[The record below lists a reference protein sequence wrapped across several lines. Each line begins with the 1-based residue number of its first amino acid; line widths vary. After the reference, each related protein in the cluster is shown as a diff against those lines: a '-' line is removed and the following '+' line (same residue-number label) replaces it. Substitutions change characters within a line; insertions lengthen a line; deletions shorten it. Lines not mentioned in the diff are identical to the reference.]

1 MADTLAT
8 TPLYDLHTDLGARMM
23 PFGGFDMPVQ
33 YSGIIDEHQAVR
45 NDAGL
50 FDVSHMG
57 EVEVTGPQA
66 EAFVQQLVTNDVG
79 ALYDGKAMYTA
90 MCTPEGGIIDD
101 LLVYRRAADSFLLVI
116 NAGNRAEDWAWMQAH
131 NPMGATLSNRSDDY
145 ALLALQGPAAFD
157 IARPFVGE
165 ALDDLQFYHFIE
177 AESGAFLDCER
188 AIISRTG
195 YTGEPGLELY
205 LPPDNAAHVW
215 TTLLDAGADHGLKP
229 AGLGARDTLRMEAG
243 FCLHG
248 NDISKDTNPYE
259 AGLGWIVKL
268 EAGEFIGREALR
280 AVHEMGPARKLIAF
294 VAQERGIPRAEYDL
308 LDSGGTLLGRVTSG
322 TQSPTLNTGIGLG
335 YVPNDEAYTTPG
347 TTLAV
352 QGRRRTIAVEVAEP
366 PLHTA

>member
-8 TPLYDLHTDLGARMM
+8 TPLYDVHERLGARMM

-45 NDAGL
+45 NEAGL

-57 EVEVTGPQA
+57 EVEVTGPHA
-66 EAFVQQLVTNDVG
+66 EAFVQQFVTNDVS
-79 ALYDGKAMYTA
+79 ALYDGKALYTA

-116 NAGNRAEDWAWMQAH
+116 NAGNRSEDWAWMQDH
-131 NPMGATLSNRSDDY
+131 NPMGATLANRSDDY

-165 ALDDLQFYHFIE
+165 ALDDLKFYHFIE
-177 AESGAFLDCER
+177 AESGAFMACER

-205 LPPDNAAHVW
+205 VAPDDAAHVW

-268 EAGEFIGREALR
+268 DASDFIGHEALQAVDEAG
-280 AVHEMGPARKLIAF
+280 PKRKLIAF
-294 VAQERGIPRAEYDL
+294 VAQERGIPRAGHDL
-308 LDSGGTLLGRVTSG
+308 LDADGTILGSVTSG
-322 TQSPTLNTGIGLG
+322 TQSPTLSTGIGMG
-335 YVPNDEAYTTPG
+335 YVPNDPAYTTPG
-347 TTLAV
+347 TELAV
-352 QGRRRTIAVEVAEP
+352 RGRREVAVKVATP
-366 PLHTA
+366 PLHTT

>member
-8 TPLYDLHTDLGARMM
+8 TPLHDVHTDLGARMM

-45 NDAGL
+45 NEAGL

-57 EVEVTGPQA
+57 EVEVTGPHA
-66 EAFVQQLVTNDVG
+66 ESFVQHLVTNDVS
-79 ALYDGKAMYTA
+79 ALYDGKALYTA

-101 LLVYRRAADSFLLVI
+101 LLVYRRAENSFLLVI
-116 NAGNRAEDWAWMQAH
+116 NAGNRAEDWAWMQDH
-131 NPMGATLSNRSDDY
+131 NPMGAALSNRSDDY

-165 ALDDLQFYHFIE
+165 ALDDLKFYHFVE
-177 AESGAFLDCER
+177 AEQGAFIGCER
-188 AIISRTG
+188 ALISRTG

-205 LPPDNAAHVW
+205 LPSEDAAHVW
-215 TTLLDAGADHGLKP
+215 TTLLDAGAERGLKP

-248 NDISKDTNPYE
+248 NDISRDTTPYE

-268 EAGEFIGREALR
+268 DAGDFIGREALQ
-280 AVHEMGPARKLIAF
+280 AVKDAGPARKLIAF
-294 VAQERGIPRAEYDL
+294 TAQERGIPRAEYDL
-308 LDSGGTLLGRVTSG
+308 LDSEGALLGPVTSG
-322 TQSPTLNTGIGLG
+322 TQSPTLNVGIGMG
-335 YVPNDEAYTTPG
+335 YVPNDAAYTAPG
-347 TTLAV
+347 TALNV
-352 QGRRRTIAVEVAEP
+352 QGRRRTIAVEVATP
-366 PLHTA
+366 PLHTT

>member
-1 MADTLAT
+1 MSDTLAT
-8 TPLYDLHTDLGARMM
+8 TPLHDVHADLGARMM

-45 NDAGL
+45 THAGL

-57 EVEVTGPQA
+57 EVEVTGPNA
-66 EAFVQQLVTNDVG
+66 EAFVQHLVTNDAT

-116 NAGNRAEDWAWMQAH
+116 NAGNRAEDWAWMQDH
-131 NPMGATLSNRSDDY
+131 NPMGATLENRSDDY

-165 ALDDLQFYHFIE
+165 ALDALKFYHFME
-177 AESGAFLDCER
+177 AHDGAFMGCEH

-205 LPPDNAAHVW
+205 LPPEDAANVW
-215 TTLLDAGADHGLKP
+215 HTLLDAGADQGLKP

-268 EAGEFIGREALR
+268 EAGDFIGRDALQ
-280 AVHEMGPARKLIAF
+280 AVQASGPARTLVAF
-294 VAQERGIPRAEYDL
+294 VAQERGIPRHGHTLTTPD
-308 LDSGGTLLGRVTSG
+308 GTELGPVTSG
-322 TQSPTLNTGIGLG
+322 TQSPTLDTGIGLG
-335 YVPNDEAYTTPG
+335 YVPNEKKYTAPG
-347 TTLAV
+347 TALNAK
-352 QGRRRTIAVEVAEP
+352 GRRAVAVEVAKP

>member
-1 MADTLAT
+1 MSETLAI
-8 TPLYDLHTDLGARMM
+8 TPLYDAHQELGARMM
-23 PFGGFDMPVQ
+23 SFGGFDMPVQ

-57 EVEVTGPQA
+57 EVEVTGPHA
-66 EAFVQQLVTNDVG
+66 EAFVQHLVTNDAT

-116 NAGNRAEDWAWMQAH
+116 NAGNRAEDWAWMQDH
-131 NPMGATLSNRSDDY
+131 NPMGATLANRSDEY

-165 ALDDLQFYHFIE
+165 ALDDLTFYHFIE
-177 AESGAFLDCER
+177 AEPGAFMDCQR
-188 AIISRTG
+188 AVISRTG

-205 LPPDNAAHVW
+205 LSPDDAAHVW
-215 TTLLDAGADHGLKP
+215 QALLDAGADHGLKP

-268 EAGEFIGREALR
+268 DAGDFIGREALH
-280 AVHEMGPARKLIAF
+280 AVKSTGPGRKLIAF
-294 VAQERGIPRAEYDL
+294 VAQERGIPRHGHDL
-308 LDSGGTLLGRVTSG
+308 ATPEGTTLGSVTSG

-335 YVPNDEAYTTPG
+335 YVPNDDAYTGPG
-347 TTLAV
+347 TPLIV
-352 QGRRRTIAVEVAEP
+352 QGRRDIAVEVAKP
-366 PLHTA
+366 PLHKA

>member
-1 MADTLAT
+1 MSDTLAT
-8 TPLYDLHTDLGARMM
+8 TPLYDVHQELGARMM

-45 NDAGL
+45 NAAGL

-57 EVEVTGPQA
+57 EVDVTGPHA
-66 EAFVQQLVTNDVG
+66 EAFVQQLVTNDAT

-101 LLVYRRAADSFLLVI
+101 LLVYRRASDAFLLVI

-131 NPMGATLSNRSDDY
+131 NPMGATLANRSDDY

-157 IARPFVGE
+157 MARPFVGK
-165 ALDDLQFYHFIE
+165 ALDDLKFYHFIE
-177 AESGAFLDCER
+177 AAPGAFIDCER

-205 LPPDNAAHVW
+205 VSPNDAARVW

-268 EAGEFIGREALR
+268 DAGDFIGREALQ
-280 AVHEMGPARKLIAF
+280 AVREAGPKRKLVAF
-294 VAQERGIPRAEYDL
+294 VAQERGIPRAGHDL
-308 LDSGGTLLGRVTSG
+308 LDASGTVLGSVTSG
-322 TQSPTLNTGIGLG
+322 TQSPTLNTGIGMG
-335 YVPNDEAYTTPG
+335 YVPNDDAYTAPG
-347 TTLAV
+347 TELVV
-352 QGRRRTIAVEVAEP
+352 QGRRSVAVEVAKP
-366 PLHTA
+366 PLHTT